1 MLLSKATYS
10 AFRLHNVFFFISMY
24 VPWEL
29 NPQPFALLAQ
39 YSTTEQR
46 EHVFLYPLSFSL
58 SLNFLSLFPHSVYV
72 FCFFCVCVC
81 MCEVV
86 AVVAQQC
93 VIVCTY
99 PNTYRS

>member
-10 AFRLHNVFFFISMY
+10 AFRLHDVLFFISMY

-39 YSTTEQR
+39 YSTTEQW
-46 EHVFLYPLSFSL
+46 EHVFIPSLFLALIELSF
-58 SLNFLSLFPHSVYV
+58 FFPIVSMFSVL
-72 FCFFCVCVC
+72 CVCVC